1 MGNVQGQ
8 LVLQLL
14 SLGEELPVQPQKC
27 ILTWHGNLNF
37 VESVPRDSEATGRG
51 FETKLR
57 PLPMYVSLSGTG

>member
-8 LVLQLL
+8 LVLQLF
-14 SLGEELPVQPQKC
+14 SLGEELPVQPQQC

-37 VESVPRDSEATGRG
+37 VSSVSRDSEATIGG

-57 PLPMYVSLSGTG
+57 PLPMYVSLFGTG